1 MMCGPILMNILLVAH
16 GVTDQ
21 SLLGG
26 PGRVAAAQANALV
39 AEGHQVTVVTT
50 DVTAK
55 GARTSRA
62 TFDLLDARVT
72 THWIPG
78 RTLRFWPGGV
88 GPIFHAGSI
97 GVLAAAVSQTDVVHC
112 HEWPHD
118 LVQQALSLSRAQ
130 GKRRFIQPHGSIQ
143 PRRGMNW
150 LLHALYGLWYPPRA
164 GDVFIV
170 GTPAEEAELVAA
182 LGPGVVV
189 RQLVNPMPIPDDDR
203 DGSQAAARRRS
214 WGFPDG
220 TTVLLYAHRIYPNK
234 GLDLLV
240 EAMASVPASVRLA
253 VVGAVGDATFQKK
266 CSDIIDRLGLRDRVR
281 FFSPVGRES
290 INEVIR
296 AADIFVLPA
305 RRDTFPLM
313 VLHAMSCGRAVVV
326 TNTCQS
332 VELLGQAV
340 AVAEPSPAGLA
351 ERIRVLLDPA
361 ERARV
366 GRRGFE
372 LIRDEFGPDVVARK
386 LVQIYT
392 CGQ

>member
-1 MMCGPILMNILLVAH
+1 MKVLLVAH

-39 AEGHQVTVVTT
+39 ADGHEVTVVTT

-55 GARTSRA
+55 GRRTDEA
-62 TFDLLDARVT
+62 TYALLDSRVRVLCL
-72 THWIPG
+72 PG
-78 RTLRFWPGGV
+78 RTLQFWPGGV
-88 GPIFHAGSI
+88 GPIFHPGSKRL
-97 GVLAAAVSQTDVVHC
+97 LASAVSGADVVHC

-118 LVQQALSLSRAQ
+118 LVQQALSLSRAR
-130 GKRRFIQPHGSIQ
+130 GKRHFVQPHGSIQ

-150 LLHALYGLWYPPRA
+150 LLHALYRLRYPPHA

-170 GTPAEEAELVAA
+170 GTPAEQAELVASF
-182 LGPGVVV
+182 GPDVVV
-189 RQLVNPMPIPDDDR
+189 RQLVNPMTIPDDDQ

-220 TTVLLYAHRIYPNK
+220 STVLLYAHRILSSK
-234 GLDLLV
+234 GLDLLIQAL
-240 EAMASVPASVRLA
+240 ESVPASVHLA
-253 VVGAVGDATFQKK
+253 VIGAVGDATFRAK
-266 CSDIIDRLGLRDRVR
+266 CSELIDRLGLAERVR
-281 FFSPVGRES
+281 FFSPVGRET
-290 INEVIR
+290 INEIIR

-313 VLHAMSCGRAVVV
+313 VLHAMSCERPVVV

-340 AVAEPSPAGLA
+340 AVAPPSPSGLA
-351 ERIRVLLDPA
+351 ERIRFLLDPV
-361 ERARV
+361 ERANM
-366 GRRGFE
+366 GRRGIE
-372 LIRDEFGPDVVARK
+372 LVRDEFAPAAVARK
-386 LVQIYT
+386 LVHIYT
-392 CGQ
+392 SAL